1 MTIRKVMGNSPL
13 LRAADLR
20 LILEVPMNETIGDVI
35 AGAMIFLVW
44 FLFMSL

>member
-1 MTIRKVMGNSPL
+1 MGNSPS

-20 LILEVPMNETIGDVI
+20 LILETTMNETVGDII